1 MSDITTTSRDLAIR
15 ARVALHGAAG
25 RARDLV
31 ERTRDERGQT
41 AAEYMG
47 VLLLV
52 SLIIAALFT
61 SSIGDWITNGVGDLV
76 NDIAN
81 GDSDGADTGA
91 GGGGG
96 EGEGEGGG

>member
-1 MSDITTTSRDLAIR
+1 MPDITTNAQDTARELAIR
-15 ARVALHGAAG
+15 ARVAMHDVVE
-25 RARDLV
+25 RTRDLV
-31 ERTRDERGQT
+31 ERTREERGQT

-61 SSIGDWITNGVGDLV
+61 SSIGDWIKNGVGDLV

-81 GDSDGADTGA
+81 GRKDGANTG
-91 GGGGG
+91 G
-96 EGEGEGGG
+96 

>member
-1 MSDITTTSRDLAIR
+1 MSDITTNAQNAARELAIR
-15 ARVALHGAAG
+15 TRVAMH
-25 RARDLV
+25 DLV
-31 ERTRDERGQT
+31 ERAKEQRGQT

-61 SSIGDWITNGVGDLV
+61 SSVGDWIKNGVGDLV

-81 GDSDGADTGA
+81 GRDDGANTG
-91 GGGGG
+91 G
-96 EGEGEGGG
+96 

>member
-1 MSDITTTSRDLAIR
+1 MSDITTNAQETARELAIR
-15 ARVALHGAAG
+15 ARVAMHDVAG
-25 RARDLV
+25 RTREFM
-31 ERTRDERGQT
+31 ERSRDERGQT

-61 SSIGDWITNGVGDLV
+61 SSIGDWIKNGVGDLV

-81 GDSDGADTGA
+81 GESNGADTG
-91 GGGGG
+91 G
-96 EGEGEGGG
+96 

>member
-1 MSDITTTSRDLAIR
+1 MPDITTNTRELAVR
-15 ARVALHGAAG
+15 ARVAMQDVAL
-25 RARDLV
+25 RARDAI

-81 GDSDGADTGA
+81 GKDDGADTG
-91 GGGGG
+91 G
-96 EGEGEGGG
+96 

>member
-1 MSDITTTSRDLAIR
+1 MSDITTTSRELAIR
-15 ARVALHGAAG
+15 ARVAMQDVAG
-25 RARDLV
+25 RTRDLV
-31 ERTRDERGQT
+31 ERARDERGQT

-81 GDSDGADTGA
+81 GESDGANTA
-91 GGGGG
+91 G
-96 EGEGEGGG
+96 EEE